1 MSIDPNELRKRFL
14 DFFDARM
21 KDHAKA
27 KGHGV
32 KPGVSLAL
40 PSSSLQPP
48 DASTLFTSAGM
59 HQFKDDFTGNLVHGT
74 RAAATVQK
82 CMRTPDLENVGKTAR
97 HHTFFEMLGFFSFG
111 DGLSGPNGSVG
122 FFKREAIH
130 WIWDFYTLPD
140 DEKLPVGKRGCG
152 LDKSKLYVSVYKG
165 DESGNDRDDEAAGL
179 WRDILGKVWP
189 KAEVEKRIFFLGE
202 HDNFW
207 PAGAPSQGPNG
218 VCGPCSEIFYDL
230 GDAYGQGDVASNGDR
245 FMEIGNIVFTQYER
259 SGPTPGKGT
268 LTPLPAKNIDFGGG
282 FERLV
287 MVLDG
292 AKTTLDSSL
301 FTALR
306 KALRSSAESIAKKA
320 MALEH
325 DNYPVMAAAYCCVV
339 GTPNE
344 PSQALYGDPLA
355 WLRAAAANLNQDY
368 GFVVST
374 DLAGDSEKQ
383 EYLRSCWQDWEIRE
397 KRIADHVRAVSFA
410 MSDGILPSNEGAGY
424 VIRRII
430 RRAFRDGAALG
441 FDGPFLHKLAPVIVE
456 GYGDAYPELRRND
469 KAVIATIQQEEQQFS
484 TTLERGLQQLSGLI
498 RDVQA
503 KGEKVL
509 AGKPAFDL
517 YQSQG
522 LPREVVQD
530 ELAAL
535 GMTLDQ
541 VGYDAAEEKH
551 REASK
556 GGKQVVVFEKGWFQD
571 LKAKAKP
578 TEFLGYE
585 TCTATGKV
593 LAISRTNQSFD
604 IIEQGDTATIVLDRS
619 PFYAES
625 GGQTGDRGSLVL
637 SPSAG
642 AGEAVFEVT
651 DTKKRDD
658 YWLHEGKLLH
668 GKLRVGDSVEARVDE
683 ARRNRIRHN
692 HSATHLMHAALRKV
706 LGDHVVQRGSEVRA
720 DGLRFDFSHP
730 KGVTFEERQQIE
742 KLVNQQIQAN
752 AQVGTAIMSPEEAQ
766 KAGAMALFG
775 EKYGDKVRVLSMG
788 VSDRTAAVPAAPA
801 GFQPAVGSVRT
812 RTRGYLPHW
821 EREGGTYFV
830 TFGLADCLPDHA
842 REEIERERADIV
854 ETAKELSRELS
865 DSEKARLEQLYSVRM
880 ESILNAGHGACYFKD
895 NRCAEITANALKHFD
910 GERYQLF
917 AWCVM
922 PNHVHVVFRPR
933 PGFKLDEIL
942 HSWKSFT
949 AHECNKVLGR
959 SGEFWRRE
967 SFDRLIRSEQEFHE
981 KLDYTLGNPAQAGIR
996 DWPWVWGPATQESE
1010 QMLAPG
1016 TGAAAGGTPA
1026 VHFSMELCGGTHVAR
1041 TGDIGYFRIVSEG
1054 SSSAGVRRIEAVT
1067 GPDAVEIA
1075 ANEARVLA
1083 QLHALTKAQP
1093 GKVLEK
1099 VEGLIKE
1106 VKDLKSKPKQAAGAG
1121 ANVLD
1126 QLRKSVET
1134 VGDVSLY
1141 VGDAGQAEA
1150 SDLLT
1155 IKDGLGQD
1163 AKSFAILLGSR
1174 GEDRV
1179 SLLLGFSKDLVSRG
1193 LHAGKIVGEIARL
1206 VDGKGGGKPEIAQA
1220 GGKKPEALAEALVQ
1234 GGNRLREM
1242 LKK

>member
-1 MSIDPNELRKRFL
+1 MKVDPNQLRKRFL

-122 FFKREAIH
+122 FFKKEAIR
-130 WIWDFYTLPD
+130 WIWDFYTLPWD
-140 DEKLPVGKRGCG
+140 QGGCG
-152 LDKSKLYVSVYKG
+152 LDTGKLYVSVYKG
-165 DESGNDRDDEAAGL
+165 DENGKDRDTEAIEL
-179 WRDILGKVWP
+179 WTAILQPLHPGVSLLG
-189 KAEVEKRIFFLGE
+189 KRIFELGE

-230 GDAYGQGDVASNGDR
+230 GDEYGQGDVASNGNR

-292 AKTTLDSSL
+292 AKTTLDSGL
-301 FTALR
+301 FTAVR
-306 KALRSSAESIAKKA
+306 KALSVHAATSPRDPAPSAGAHGE
-320 MALEH
+320 
-325 DNYPVMAAAYCCVV
+325 
-339 GTPNE
+339 
-344 PSQALYGDPLA
+344 
-355 WLRAAAANLNQDY
+355 NL
-368 GFVVST
+368 V
-374 DLAGDSEKQ
+374 
-383 EYLRSCWQDWEIRE
+383 RE
-397 KRIADHVRAVSFA
+397 KRIADHIRAATFA
-410 MSDGILPSNEGAGY
+410 MADGILPSNEGAGY

-430 RRAFRDGAALG
+430 RRAFRDGSALG
-441 FDGPFLHKLAPVIVE
+441 FDGPFLHKLVPVIVE
-456 GYGDAYPELRRND
+456 GYGEAYPELKRNTS
-469 KAVIATIQQEEQQFS
+469 AIAATIQQEEQQFS
-484 TTLERGLQQLSGLI
+484 TTLERGLQLLAGLI
-498 RDVQA
+498 REHKKRDD
-503 KGEKVL
+503 KTL
-509 AGKPAFDL
+509 DGKAAFDL

-530 ELAAL
+530 EAAAE
-535 GMTLDQ
+535 GMLLDQ
-541 VGYDAAEEKH
+541 LGYDAAEEAH
-551 REASK
+551 RQASK

-585 TCTATGKV
+585 TCDSTARVIALVRDGQ
-593 LAISRTNQSFD
+593 NFD
-604 IIEQGDTATIVLDRS
+604 IVEQGDSVIVVLDRT

-625 GGQTGDRGSLVL
+625 GGQVGDRGSLHVD
-637 SPSAG
+637 AG
-642 AGEAVFEVT
+642 LFEVI

-658 YWLHEGKLLH
+658 YWLHEGKLKH
-668 GKLRVGDSVEARVDE
+668 GKLRVGDTVEALVDQT
-683 ARRNRIRHN
+683 RRDSIRRN

-706 LGDHVVQRGSEVRA
+706 LGEHVVQRGSEVRP

-730 KGVTFEERQQIE
+730 KAVTFEERQQIE
-742 KLVNQQIQAN
+742 TLVNEQIRVN

-775 EKYGDKVRVLSMG
+775 EKYGDKVRVLTMGSGTGVPPVKKVERG
-788 VSDRTAAVPAAPA
+788 VSPLSSATFRFRPGT
-801 GFQPAVGSVRT
+801 GEVR
-812 RTRGYLPHW
+812 RRQGANLPHW
-821 EREGGTYFV
+821 EQSGATYFV
-830 TFGLADCLPDHA
+830 TFRLADALPA
-842 REEIERERADIV
+842 AVIEQIRAERDDIV
-854 ETAKELSRELS
+854 NTAARLGRDLS
-865 DSEKARLEQLYSVRM
+865 DDELHRLQELQTVKM
-880 ESILNAGHGACYFKD
+880 DQFLNAGHGACWLRRD
-895 NRCAEITANALKHFD
+895 DCAKVLADALNHFD
-910 GERYQLF
+910 RERYDLA

-922 PNHVHVVFRPR
+922 PNHVHVLVRPL
-933 PGFKLDEIL
+933 FAHTLQEIL

-949 AHECNKVLGR
+949 AKKCLELVGR
-959 SGEFWRRE
+959 TGAFWQE
-967 SFDRLIRSEQEFHE
+967 EYFDRIVRDEAEFE
-981 KLDYTLGNPAQAGIR
+981 RFVGYIAANPVDAGLK
-996 DWPWVWGPATQESE
+996 DWAWVNTPATGEDARE
-1010 QMLAPG
+1010 TFN
-1016 TGAAAGGTPA
+1016 TGETPVPQA
-1026 VHFSMELCGGTHVAR
+1026 FSMELCGGTHVSR
-1041 TGDIGYFRIVSEG
+1041 TGDIGFFRITSEG

-1067 GPDAVEIA
+1067 GADAVEIA
-1075 ANEARVLA
+1075 AAEARLLA
-1083 QLHALTKAQP
+1083 QLHAVTKAQP

-1106 VKDLKSKPKQAAGAG
+1106 VKDLKGKARQGG
-1121 ANVLD
+1121 GVGGNVLETI
-1126 QLRKSVET
+1126 RKESET
-1134 VGDVSLY
+1134 VGDASLY
-1141 VGDAGQAEA
+1141 VGDAGAAEA
-1150 SDLLT
+1150 TDLLT
-1155 IKDGLGQD
+1155 IKESLGQD

-1179 SLLLGFSKDLVSRG
+1179 SLLLAFSKDLVGRG

-1206 VDGKGGGKPEIAQA
+1206 VDGKGGGKPEVAQA
-1220 GGKKPEALAEALVQ
+1220 GGKKPEALAEALAQ
-1234 GGNRLREM
+1234 GRNRLREM
-1242 LKK
+1242 LKN